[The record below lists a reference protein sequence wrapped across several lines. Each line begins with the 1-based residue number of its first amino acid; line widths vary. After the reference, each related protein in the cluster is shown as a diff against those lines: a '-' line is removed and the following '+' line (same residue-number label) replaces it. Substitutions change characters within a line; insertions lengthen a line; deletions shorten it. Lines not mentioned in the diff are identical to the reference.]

1 MDELVFAFLATQPDF
16 AHARTCRRKLVG
28 AMRRY
33 LRKHGGE
40 GLKGPLPPHVAALI
54 EDRATA
60 SRTLAD
66 ICRRC
71 GRCDDAKIFG

>member
-1 MDELVFAFLATQPDF
+1 MDELVFAFLATRPDF

-33 LRKHGGE
+33 LRKYSGE
-40 GLKGPLPPHVAALI
+40 GLEGPLPPHATALI
-54 EDRATA
+54 ADRATA
-60 SRTLAD
+60 SRMLAE

-71 GRCDDAKIFG
+71 GRCDDTKIFG